1 MTLFQLPKSKTHG
14 CKVELPNLYI
24 WSQNVSKSVFIVI
37 SHIVKFEDWPTMVTQ
52 DNKELGYFREKKQEI
67 FRL

>member
-1 MTLFQLPKSKTHG
+1 
-14 CKVELPNLYI
+14 
-24 WSQNVSKSVFIVI
+24 
-37 SHIVKFEDWPTMVTQ
+37 MVTQ